1 MPVDVSYYKN
11 SIWSIGLLHVVRW
24 REIRAVAINVVLCRC
39 PTHILYSLRA
49 DDGLLHTVL
58 RTGRESTASSELF
71 SPTVVVLSYVV
82 FFFCGWYVRTC
93 FVRGVPE
100 LFIFL
105 YPQLTTNNKQHTGSK
120 QKANSKRQ
128 KRDSL
133 SLYLLIS
140 RSALQ
145 AYPLASIAY
154 SSSTYLLE
162 GLSRLS

>member
-71 SPTVVVLSYVV
+71 SPTGGVVSYVV
-82 FFFCGWYVRTC
+82 FFFAVGTYVL
-93 FVRGVPE
+93 VLSVE
-100 LFIFL
+100 YL
-105 YPQLTTNNKQHTGSK
+105 
-120 QKANSKRQ
+120 NS
-128 KRDSL
+128 SF
-133 SLYLLIS
+133 SCT
-140 RSALQ
+140 
-145 AYPLASIAY
+145 PN
-154 SSSTYLLE
+154 
-162 GLSRLS
+162 

>member
-82 FFFCGWYVRTC
+82 FFFAVGTYVL
-93 FVRGVPE
+93 VLSVE
-100 LFIFL
+100 YL
-105 YPQLTTNNKQHTGSK
+105 
-120 QKANSKRQ
+120 NS
-128 KRDSL
+128 SF
-133 SLYLLIS
+133 SCT
-140 RSALQ
+140 
-145 AYPLASIAY
+145 PN
-154 SSSTYLLE
+154 
-162 GLSRLS
+162 